1 MPVEQA
7 EPLDAEKMVTLMSSD
22 REEEFKVPI
31 EAAMISDLVRNSLP
45 GGDDDDDEDEVV
57 DSEGPLVVDIM
68 RVKKD
73 CLAKVVDFMQ
83 QYVRDP
89 MIEIST
95 PLNGDTFE
103 QVRSVRYESCLLL
116 KECVWI
122 RVVFSEG
129 HVLFSV
135 VPTFDNQPFYFSAC
149 IVQLLPITYKYQFYS
164 RS

>member
-1 MPVEQA
+1 MPAEKQA

-45 GGDDDDDEDEVV
+45 GGDDDDDDDAV
-57 DSEGPLVVDIM
+57 DVEGPLVVDIM

-83 QYVRDP
+83 RYVRDP
-89 MIEIST
+89 MIEIAT

-103 QVRSVRYESCLLL
+103 QVRSVRYESRLSLNDFFG
-116 KECVWI
+116 I
-122 RVVFSEG
+122 
-129 HVLFSV
+129 
-135 VPTFDNQPFYFSAC
+135 
-149 IVQLLPITYKYQFYS
+149 I
-164 RS
+164 